1 MTFLSFPQI
10 LKALVI
16 AVVIAVLG
24 YLFYPHLGLDAAI
37 PVKALVITLAIG
49 AFAGG
54 LGAAIDISGT
64 ASPRSA
70 ASGGESVSIFVGNL
84 SFKASQDEL
93 RDLFTPYGDVRSVR
107 IMKDRATRRPRGF
120 AFIEMGEAQAAK
132 AIKGLDGRE
141 FMGRSLRV
149 NTGTERNQQDD

>member
-1 MTFLSFPQI
+1 MTFLSFSQL

-24 YLFYPHLGLDAAI
+24 YLLYPHLGLDGTIASKTFI
-37 PVKALVITLAIG
+37 FTLAVG

-54 LGAAIDISGT
+54 IANAIEIGGSLSQAGGSG
-64 ASPRSA
+64 
-70 ASGGESVSIFVGNL
+70 ENVSIFVGNL
-84 SFKASQDEL
+84 SFKASSEEL
-93 RDLFTPYGDVRSVR
+93 RELFAPYGEVRSVR

-120 AFIEMGEAQAAK
+120 AFVEMSDSQAAK

-149 NTGTERNQQDD
+149 NTGTERNQQDG